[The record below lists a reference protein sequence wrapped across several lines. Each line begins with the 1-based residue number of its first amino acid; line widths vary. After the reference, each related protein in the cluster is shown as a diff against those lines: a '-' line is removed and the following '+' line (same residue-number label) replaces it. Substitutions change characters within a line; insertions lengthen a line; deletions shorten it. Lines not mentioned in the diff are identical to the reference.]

1 MLILLYLFTFPV
13 TGIKTF
19 YADHVRR
26 HVKDIPQEGRLFCLS
41 SLLTTSVGH
50 SRMYPRCDKPRSI
63 DIFVRSDLLDQ
74 FTTTSKFVEPS
85 RMQGCNSSSSKQA
98 LHCTR
103 TRDSNS
109 PKMAFIPRVHF
120 PFPTNTPS
128 WFAGHMSRSLTKLPT
143 VLKDIDLVIEA
154 RDSRLPLTSINP
166 AFEQVLEESWGR
178 MDLGG
183 PSGWKGKGKEKVVVY
198 TKRDQ
203 AEERFEE
210 VSPRLPDR

>member
-1 MLILLYLFTFPV
+1 
-13 TGIKTF
+13 
-19 YADHVRR
+19 
-26 HVKDIPQEGRLFCLS
+26 
-41 SLLTTSVGH
+41 
-50 SRMYPRCDKPRSI
+50 
-63 DIFVRSDLLDQ
+63 
-74 FTTTSKFVEPS
+74 
-85 RMQGCNSSSSKQA
+85 
-98 LHCTR
+98 
-103 TRDSNS
+103 
-109 PKMAFIPRVHF
+109 
-120 PFPTNTPS
+120 
-128 WFAGHMSRSLTKLPT
+128 MSRSLTKLPT